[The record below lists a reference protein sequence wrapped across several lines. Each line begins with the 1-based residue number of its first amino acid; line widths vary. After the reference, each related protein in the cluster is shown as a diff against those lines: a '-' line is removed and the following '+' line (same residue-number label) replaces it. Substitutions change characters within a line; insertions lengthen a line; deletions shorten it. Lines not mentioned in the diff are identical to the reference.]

1 MTDNSGTNNSGTN
14 NTGTDKSGRGSG
26 SNSGAAP
33 YDFGGPWK
41 PSDIEVARRGA
52 RRKRNQRNSL
62 IAALSSAIVLGSLAI
77 IVISSPG
84 WATLRDTFFDWAY
97 GVEILP
103 KVILGFGTNV
113 ALTLIAGTLVA
124 INGLAIA
131 LLRTSRS
138 AALTPFRFLAT
149 VYVDVFRGIPMLLV
163 ILLVGFGIPALQI
176 KGLTNNVLILGT
188 LAVIITYSAYVAEV
202 IRSGILTV
210 HPSQRAA
217 ARSLGLSHFQTL
229 RHVVLPQALKRV
241 TPPLLNDLVALIKD
255 TGLVSILG
263 VTDAIRAAQIQT
275 SKTFNYTPYVMAAL
289 IFLAITIPLT
299 RFTDRQLRSAM
310 ERESAQVQV

>member
-1 MTDNSGTNNSGTN
+1 MSN
-14 NTGTDKSGRGSG
+14 KSGRGSYE
-26 SNSGAAP
+26 GATP
-33 YDFGGPWK
+33 YDFGGPWS
-41 PSDIEVARRGA
+41 PSEIELARRQA
-52 RRKRNQRNSL
+52 RKKRNQRSAL
-62 IAALSSAIVLGSLAI
+62 VAALSSFLVL
-77 IVISSPG
+77 
-84 WATLRDTFFDWAY
+84 
-97 GVEILP
+97 VEILP
-103 KVILGFGTNV
+103 KIILGFGTN
-113 ALTLIAGTLVA
+113 AMLTVIAGTSVA
-124 INGLAIA
+124 IIGLAIA

-138 AALTPFRFLAT
+138 PALTPFRFLAT

-263 VTDAIRAAQIQT
+263 VTDAVRAAQIQT
-275 SKTFNYTPYVMAAL
+275 AKTFNYTPYVMAAI
-289 IFLAITIPLT
+289 IFLLVTIPLT
-299 RFTDRQLRSAM
+299 RWTDRMLRNSL
-310 ERESAQVQV
+310 EKQNAQGQA